1 MAEYDSAIR
10 ISTKVDTSQ
19 MQRLNIQID
28 KSVQKVQALEA
39 EMKKLAMQKGTDT
52 EMKAL
57 NNDITELTAKLR
69 ALEAEKAA
77 MQNKPFMNHADIQR
91 VNAEIEQTRK
101 FLGEARRE
109 AESMT
114 AAGRKY
120 DEVASKYGYAR
131 QELQALVTRQD
142 EMRAKTN
149 AATNSFKRCGNAGR
163 NAFKDIKKHAELSDT
178 IVGKFSKRVWGL
190 AKRIFV
196 FSLIARA
203 FRAMVNSLKEG
214 IAGLGEKSETLK
226 RELAAW
232 HSATAALK
240 IAMVNIFG
248 QILQV
253 VLPIITT
260 IVNAIATAAKWIGNL
275 LSMATGVSFSDA
287 AAEQEKYADSLNGTA
302 GAAKKANKELAQ
314 FDTLQ
319 VLQKKNEGG
328 GAGGGGMKV
337 TPSDLS
343 GFDKLAKIFDKIKTK
358 AKELGN
364 LFKNGFLAGFGDL
377 GKLDR
382 LKDAFE
388 RLKKAAA
395 DIFNDPKVQG
405 AFNNMVNKVT
415 YALGQIVG
423 AAASIGVTLATNLIG
438 GLAKYLEDNKD
449 YIKERLANIFDLEGA
464 IWEKLGNFAQ
474 AFANVFEAFGDEN
487 GQGLTAAIIGLFAN
501 AWLGAKEF
509 ILRIGN
515 DILDLLTRPFIEN
528 QEKFK
533 AAFDGYLGA
542 IKPAW
547 EGLRDE
553 FTAIFE
559 SVNTNYE
566 KYISPA
572 FNKVTTAIS
581 TVVGKILDF
590 FNNYFLPYYTLF
602 EEKIG
607 EGFRLTGE
615 VVADVIEVMM
625 ATIGGLVSFVA
636 DLATGDWQAAWDDIT
651 GILDVIVEKFK
662 TYGFA
667 MAQGLY
673 NGFRAVLT
681 GVVGIVNQVITAIE
695 DMINKAIDTINKWIK
710 NVVDA
715 LNSIP
720 GVHIS
725 APKIDPIKIGR
736 VPIPNLPD
744 LEMPALANGAVIRG
758 GNPFMAVLGDQPAGQ
773 TNIETP
779 LETMVQAFRMANGS
793 SGGNMTINL
802 NVDGQKF
809 AQVTL
814 DDFTAEINRR
824 GGLDLDIIGV

>member
-39 EMKKLAMQKGTDT
+39 EMKKLAMQKGTDA

-120 DEVASKYGYAR
+120 DEVANKYGYAR

-142 EMRAKTN
+142 EMRAKADG
-149 AATNSFKRCGNAGR
+149 AANSLKKCGSAGR
-163 NAFKDIKKHAELSDT
+163 NAFKEIKKHAELSDT

-196 FSLIARA
+196 FSLIARS
-203 FRAMVNSLKEG
+203 FRAMVNALKDG
-214 IAGLGEKSETLK
+214 LAGLSEKSDVLK
-226 RELAAW
+226 KELAAW
-232 HSATAALK
+232 HSAVSSLK

-253 VLPIITT
+253 ILPIITT
-260 IVNAIATAAKWIGNL
+260 IVNAIATAVKWIGNL
-275 LSMATGVSFSDA
+275 LSMATGVSFTDA

-328 GAGGGGMKV
+328 AGGAGMKV

-382 LKDAFE
+382 LKDAFN
-388 RLKKAAA
+388 RLKTAAMA
-395 DIFNDPKVQG
+395 IFNDPKVQG
-405 AFNNMVNKVT
+405 AFNNMVNKAV

-423 AAASIGVTLATNLIG
+423 AAASIGVTLATNLVG

-449 YIKERLANIFDLEGA
+449 YITERLANIFDLQGA
-464 IWEKLGNFAQ
+464 IYEKLGNFAQ
-474 AFANVFEAFGDEN
+474 AFANVFEAFGGDN

-509 ILRIGN
+509 VLRIGN

-566 KYISPA
+566 KYVSPA
-572 FNKVTTAIS
+572 FNKLTTAIS
-581 TVVGKILDF
+581 NIAGKILDF
-590 FNNYFLPYYTLF
+590 YNSVILPVTAGIR
-602 EEKIG
+602 ETVG
-607 EGFRLTGE
+607 EGFAYTGQ
-615 VVADVIEVMM
+615 VIADYIEILM
-625 ATIGGLVSFVA
+625 AYIGGLVSFVA
-636 DLATGDWQAAWDDIT
+636 DLASGDWSAAWDDIC
-651 GILDVIVEKFK
+651 GIVEVVVEKFK
-662 TYGFA
+662 SYGFA

-673 NGFRAVLT
+673 NGFRVVLT

-725 APKIDPIKIGR
+725 APKISPIKIGR

-758 GNPFMAVLGDQPAGQ
+758 GNPFMAILGDQPSGQ

-779 LETMVQAFRMANGS
+779 LETMVQAFRMANGG

-802 NVDGQKF
+802 NVNGQKF

-814 DDFTAEINRR
+814 DDFIEEMNRR